1 MGGDRDD
8 GGSETAH
15 WGNGASKAGMSVGA
29 HIASAAVS
37 SVISLL
43 VAGVFFRFVDHSDS
57 ATSQIAA
64 VQIANAASSARVETE
79 VAALKAAVDRLSE
92 RPGELNSD
100 HIRDIQ
106 DVRAVEAR
114 DIERLE
120 ARLDQ
125 LERGR
130 R

>member
-1 MGGDRDD
+1 MGDKDD
-8 GGSETAH
+8 GGETAH
-15 WGNGASKAGMSVGA
+15 WGNSASKGGGMSAGT

-37 SVISLL
+37 SIISLL
-43 VAGVFFRFVDHSDS
+43 IAGVFFRFVDHSDS

-64 VQIANAASSARVETE
+64 VQIANAASSARLETE

-92 RPGELNSD
+92 RPAELNSD
-100 HIRDIQ
+100 HVRD
-106 DVRAVEAR
+106 VEEIKATEAH

-120 ARLDQ
+120 TRLDQ
-125 LERGR
+125 LEHGR